1 MTRQAAEPFVPGIP
15 GEGPAACMGRPGP
28 GPCIQFQDELTG
40 RQILVYLAN
49 LAEGQP
55 LTFTYHLRARF
66 PLSVRS
72 PASSAYDYYNPAV
85 SGEKAPQLIEVKQ

>member
-1 MTRQAAEPFVPGIP
+1 LVSQYQKMPKTYAGAT
-15 GEGPAACMGRPGP
+15 
-28 GPCIQFQDELTG
+28 IQRYDLTG

-49 LAEGQP
+49 LSEGQP
-55 LTFTYHLRARF
+55 LTFTYRLRARF
-66 PLSVRS
+66 PLAVRS